1 MVMSDMRRICTNVLL
16 MMILLLAGLL
26 QAGTIDVNH
35 RQQTV
40 TIRFPEPVVQASMV
54 QNIYEESASTGADLF
69 RITGDSRHVPQT
81 QWIDQDRL
89 KISFP
94 AGSSCKTQYKLTFHE
109 GTCYLGGGEMKNRE
123 YVFRCPDNQLRSC
136 PVVTARGCAL
146 LVTPQRHATR
156 EAQQF
161 SEKTAVN
168 YVFRRVKESIWSGER
183 YLGRSVAATVE
194 PARVCDGILEES
206 LERLADAG
214 PNVWGKLKAESLLPG
229 HVLVYP
235 VEELDADE
243 TWMLCYSGAPD
254 SGFTVA
260 QPEANPNIPSFMRG
274 YYEEFHPTNEL
285 LSGLSVEQHATDGSE
300 VEMTLFFSQPLPE
313 KSLPELF
320 SRLGFSIDGEGTT
333 ENTKEG
339 RKLTVNEKIWLL
351 FRYAGALPYQP
362 HAVHLPGSENK
373 RLAYQASGMARG
385 MRIRVSGVLPAVVD
399 VSVPAGTA
407 AANGAATRDEHVHRL
422 ALQPAW
428 PQIQAQTEE
437 PIVLPLKGSHK
448 LRLPTSNISEVTAT
462 VHRVHPQQVTD
473 ALMES
478 AYDSRKRDKYQY
490 EYRIYRERTSK
501 GFPIER
507 PTVSAR
513 EALLDEEEEKLEQ
526 LEEKRKRRIADAQH
540 YPVRH
545 FDLKGSSMFRSS
557 ELVLD
562 LDALAGDT
570 LQPGLYLVTL
580 KVTPNA
586 HVQYALS
593 LQGQRANALNYEL
606 DIPVLV
612 TDLNVI
618 CAEQG
623 VLVTRFSDGS
633 VVTGAEMKSMVWNRE
648 SQAYDEAPLPDCS
661 GVAFIKL
668 KDGKK
673 IIARCGQDVAVGRV
687 SERYWRRYMGRS
699 ADKSSATRIF
709 LLKDRPLYR
718 PGETVHLR
726 GLVRRLRQDH
736 FVLSPEKKVKVTLFC
751 PNGEKQA
758 EQEVP
763 LSEFGGFSA
772 DIRLPEGEEDVAGDY
787 SVEVQAGA
795 GEETMTIPCQVFR
808 RNAFVATLTAD
819 VEEVAPQHVSLRVQA
834 DDYSG
839 VPLCNA
845 KVELKLRSDSKE
857 ETHHL
862 VTDANGTAELV
873 LPMKES
879 WLHSG
884 ELEIEGSIANDR
896 EEYVTLPPQTKRFSS
911 ADFRI
916 DYRDTHIYLTD
927 ARTEEPLG
935 REQSISIALNAE
947 GYRSQNPRSCFAVM
961 VPEKKKL
968 VSCELSI
975 PANCRQGVPLPPKIL
990 NALREQAEDED
1001 DEEYARYHLELE
1013 LRGRDSAGREAVY
1026 DTTPSF
1032 RSDEADEEL
1041 FLRAEPMKGALRLHF
1056 LSPRK
1061 GPVHVF
1067 IGCGERLRHVQKQ
1080 TERGEQTLDIRLQ
1093 RLEEGTVSVSLV
1105 IPEVGKK
1112 ATRRL
1117 LADDTSCFVPIER
1130 QHLDVSLQLPQGASR
1145 PGQKVMLSGQV
1156 LSGGKPAEAEV
1167 TLYAVD
1173 EGMLALRQYDK
1184 PDPER
1189 FFASDTAL
1197 PFVPSFALKSP
1208 QRLSAEVMDAVW
1220 MGDML
1225 RGNSVSL
1232 SPVLNKKYALKRK
1245 SVSKKSYGG
1254 LLTGGLRSGSGVLT
1268 PEDVDS
1274 LMVSDEDDFPA
1285 EPCPVSPIMGDYV
1298 EEVFRNDF
1306 EPVAVWKAALRTDA
1320 EGRFFAEAELPDTL
1334 TTYRVF
1340 AVAADKSGSRFG
1352 AADGAF
1358 VVNLPVMIT
1367 PGMPLFMS
1375 TGDELKLPLS
1385 ITNATEQTGVWTVT
1399 LDGCD
1404 TPQQAELPPGGSA
1417 TLYFEVS
1424 PSQEGECR
1432 LRWKAEG
1439 APGTDAVQGICHVR
1453 FPAPLLKEVH
1463 RPELLPGQTPL
1474 KVSELF
1480 ASEVAQ
1486 AKRFEAEV
1494 WLSSSPLLHLRGCM
1508 DFLLNYPYGCT
1519 EQKAAALMPRLL
1531 YAELSP
1537 FCPQLAATPQEEV
1550 RKEVEREINALFA
1563 RQCEDG
1569 GLGFWEAGKKSSS
1582 WASAYAAMAL
1592 TVASERGYSLPQDK
1606 MKRLLRFV
1614 DRLDKDELF
1623 ADAELMA
1630 ARALRDE
1637 RKMER
1642 ILKKRC
1648 EDLDELQKKGI
1659 RPGVYG
1665 ATLRF
1670 MKEMCHSGAVH
1681 GAFRDWMRTVGRDYR
1696 HHSTSHSSL
1705 ILLALHDFLRRQ
1717 PVADAEVTVVTDSD
1731 RHLLKRA
1738 PLKLSLP
1745 QVNCPAELPTSLAA
1759 EGGPVYALVQ
1769 VKAQPEQTE
1778 FPGVTE
1784 KGLQVTRVYE
1794 VKGADG
1800 KWHQAPAQLK
1810 VGDVVRVTLTCAKV
1824 ADNLEYLVLEDYLPA
1839 SLEAI
1844 NPEIP
1849 SQAAGLEQVPWSRC
1863 FDRRE
1868 YLADRVRGFCTRW
1881 SGRNL
1886 LNMTY
1891 FARVKRAG
1899 VSTAPPA
1906 QAQLMY
1912 EPQVYGLSP
1921 NSRVTTIPAE

>member
-1 MVMSDMRRICTNVLL
+1 MVMSDMRRICINVLL
-16 MMILLLAGLL
+16 MMSILLVGML

-54 QNIYEESASTGADLF
+54 QDPFDEPVPAASALF
-69 RITGDSRHVPQT
+69 RITGDSRHMPQT

-109 GTCYLGGGEMKNRE
+109 GTCYLGGAEMKKRE
-123 YVFRCPDNQLRSC
+123 YVFRCPDNQLRIC
-136 PVVTARGCAL
+136 PVATARGCAL
-146 LVTPQRHATR
+146 LVTPQRHHTR

-168 YVFRRVKESIWSGER
+168 YVFRRVKESIWTGKR

-214 PNVWGKLKAESLLPG
+214 PNVWGKLKAESVLPG
-229 HVLVYP
+229 HVLVRP
-235 VEELDADE
+235 VEELDTDE

-254 SGFTVA
+254 SGVVA
-260 QPEANPNIPSFMRG
+260 AQQEADPNIPSSMRG
-274 YYEEFHPTNEL
+274 NSADFHPTNEL
-285 LSGLSVEQHATDGSE
+285 LSGLSVEEKATDGSE
-300 VEMTLFFSQPLPE
+300 VEMTLFFSQPIPE

-320 SRLGFSIDGEGTT
+320 SRLGFSIDGEGVT
-333 ENTKEG
+333 ENTEVG

-351 FRYAGALPYQP
+351 FRYDGALPYQP
-362 HAVHLPGSENK
+362 HGEWLPGREK
-373 RLAYQASGMARG
+373 KHLAYQAPGMASG

-399 VSVPAGTA
+399 VSVPAGTTA
-407 AANGAATRDEHVHRL
+407 VNGAMTRDEHVHRL

-428 PQIQAQTEE
+428 PQIQAQTED
-437 PIVLPLKGSHK
+437 PIVLPLKGAHK
-448 LRLPTSNISEVTAT
+448 LRLPTSNISKVTAT
-462 VHRVHPQQVTD
+462 VHRIHPQQVVE
-473 ALMES
+473 ALMEP

-490 EYRIYRERTSK
+490 EYRIYRERESK

-540 YPVRH
+540 YPIRH

-580 KVTPNA
+580 NVTPNA

-618 CAEQG
+618 CSDQG
-623 VLVTRFSDGS
+623 VLVTRFSDGA
-633 VVTGAEMKSMVWNRE
+633 VVTGAEMKSLEWNEGSRTYEE
-648 SQAYDEAPLPDCS
+648 SPLPDCS

-668 KDGKK
+668 EDKK
-673 IIARCGQDVAVGRV
+673 KVIARCGQDIGMGRV
-687 SERYWRRYMGRS
+687 FVPYYRWFGGES
-699 ADKSSATRIF
+699 AEKSSVPRIF

-726 GLVRRLRQDH
+726 GLVRRLRNDH
-736 FVLSPEKKVKVTLFC
+736 FTMAPEKKVKLKLIR
-751 PNGEKQA
+751 PNGEKLS
-758 EQEVP
+758 EQEVA
-763 LSEFGGFSA
+763 LSDFGGFSA

-787 SVEVQAGA
+787 AVEVQAGA

-845 KVELKLRSDSKE
+845 KVELKLRSNSEE
-857 ETHHL
+857 ETHRL
-862 VTDANGTAELV
+862 VTDANGAAELV
-873 LPMKES
+873 LPMKDS
-879 WLHSG
+879 WLHIG

-896 EEYVTLPPQTKRFSS
+896 EEYVTLPPQTKTFSS

-927 ARTEEPLG
+927 ARSNEPLG
-935 REQSISIALNAE
+935 REQRISITLNE
-947 GYRSQNPRSCFAVM
+947 EVHRSLNPRSCFAV
-961 VPEKKKL
+961 VESVKQKL
-968 VSCELSI
+968 VSCELTI
-975 PANCRQGVPLPPKIL
+975 PAHSRQGVPLPPKIG
-990 NALREQAEDED
+990 NALRELGWYDDED
-1001 DEEYARYHLELE
+1001 VRYHPELELE
-1013 LRGRDSAGREAVY
+1013 LRGRDTAGREAVCN
-1026 DTTPSF
+1026 TRPSS
-1032 RSDEADEEL
+1032 RTDEAGEKL
-1041 FLRAEPMKGALRLHF
+1041 FLRAEPVKGALRLHF
-1056 LSPRK
+1056 HSPRK

-1080 TERGEQTLDIRLQ
+1080 AGQGEQTMDVRLQ

-1105 IPEVGKK
+1105 IPDIGKK

-1117 LADDTSCFVPIER
+1117 LTDDASCFVPIER

-1145 PGQKVMLSGQV
+1145 PGQKVMMSGQV

-1173 EGMLALRQYDK
+1173 EGMLSLRQYDK

-1189 FFASDTAL
+1189 FFASDKAL
-1197 PFVPSFALKSP
+1197 TFAPVFVLKSP
-1208 QRLSAEVMDAVW
+1208 PMLSAGVMDAVW

-1225 RGNSVSL
+1225 RGKSVSL
-1232 SPVLNKKYALKRK
+1232 SPVLKKKFALNRK
-1245 SVSKKSYGG
+1245 SLTKKAYGG
-1254 LLTGGLRSGSGVLT
+1254 VLTAGLRSGSGVLT

-1285 EPCPVSPIMGDYV
+1285 EPCPVSPIMGDYA

-1334 TTYRVF
+1334 TTYRAF

-1352 AADGAF
+1352 AAEGAF

-1385 ITNATEQTGVWTVT
+1385 ITNATEQTGVWTVS
-1399 LDGCD
+1399 LEGCD

-1424 PSQEGECR
+1424 PSQEGEYR

-1463 RPELLPGQTPL
+1463 RPEILPGQAPL
-1474 KVSELF
+1474 KLSSLF
-1480 ASEVAQ
+1480 APEVAQ
-1486 AKRFEAEV
+1486 SARFDAEV
-1494 WLSSSPLLHLRGCM
+1494 WLSSSPLLHLRGCL
-1508 DFLLNYPYGCT
+1508 DFLLSYPYGCT

-1531 YAELSP
+1531 YEELAP

-1550 RKEVEREINALFA
+1550 NKEVERDINALFA

-1569 GLGFWEAGKKSSS
+1569 GLGYWEAGKKSCG
-1582 WASAYAAMAL
+1582 WASAYAAMVL
-1592 TVASERGYSLPQDK
+1592 TVATERGYTLPKDK

-1614 DRLDKDELF
+1614 ERLDEDELF

-1630 ARALRDE
+1630 ARALGDE

-1642 ILKKRC
+1642 VLKKRC

-1717 PVADAEVTVVTDSD
+1717 PVADAEVTVVTDSG
-1731 RHLLKRA
+1731 RHQLKRA

-1800 KWHQAPAQLK
+1800 KWHLAPAQLK

-1849 SQAAGLEQVPWSRC
+1849 SQAAGLEQVPWSSC

-1881 SGRNL
+1881 SGRDL

-1921 NSRVTTIPAE
+1921 NARVITIPSE